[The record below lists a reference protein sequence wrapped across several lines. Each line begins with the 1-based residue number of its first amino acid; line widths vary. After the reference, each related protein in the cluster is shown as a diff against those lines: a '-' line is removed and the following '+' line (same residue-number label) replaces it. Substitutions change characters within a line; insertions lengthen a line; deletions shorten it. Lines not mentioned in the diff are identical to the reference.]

1 MFGLAAL
8 AIPIIIHLF
17 DFRRTKKVYFSN
29 TELLHQV
36 KESTQSFYNL
46 KHLLILLSRI
56 FFIAFLVMTFAQPF
70 INSSGD
76 VGLTS
81 NKVGIYID
89 NTQSMSNKLDQDE
102 SGLEMTKSL
111 ALEMIDLY
119 PAGTEFIIQ
128 SSFDVKSA
136 FMYTSKQEAKNR
148 VKEIGFSSEFHSL
161 QTILG
166 NFQNSRDN
174 LPPREIVL
182 ISDFQK
188 STLGTEKIN
197 GDSLTHIIAL
207 PVTFETYDNLTID
220 TVFASNPFELN
231 KSKRNLV
238 VRVKN
243 FSSDEVSNILVK
255 ILANDRQLSVTS
267 ISVSAYEHVDIEFN
281 IGQDLEVKQQG
292 EIVIEDYPVSFDNKL
307 YFSIEETEKIDILQ
321 IMGEHPSQF
330 VSAVFGNE
338 NLFSELKMPATN
350 IDYNLFSES
359 DLIILN
365 QIDKLDV
372 NLALRLIEF
381 QSNGG
386 SVLVVPA
393 ETQSLSSYQVLIPSL
408 EQTNIDEMEIELQPP
423 DFTRPFFKDI
433 LEKSQTNIS
442 MPATKAVWKWGGDR
456 NALLKF
462 IDGRPFLSE
471 ISPNLFIM
479 ASPLSDSYSEFQTNA
494 LFVPVMYR
502 LAANSKQN
510 ILPLFYRLSE
520 QELELSV
527 NEIAANDI
535 FKLSRDGKEFIPDQ
549 RIRGRNIIMVLP
561 GASMTAGH
569 YDVIKDDVPVHS
581 IALNLDT
588 DESDLIPASTND
600 LNAALESYDHNVIYG
615 SNKDEII
622 TKISNEYQGIELWR
636 YFLAIALLFL
646 FVEALLIRLL

>member
-1 MFGLAAL
+1 MSFLYPSFLFGLAAL

-70 INSSGD
+70 IKSKAD

-102 SGLEMTKSL
+102 SGLDMTKSL

-136 FMYTSKQEAKNR
+136 FMYMSKQEAKNR
-148 VKEIGFSSEFHSL
+148 VKEIEFSSEYHSL

-238 VRVKN
+238 VRVRN
-243 FSSDEVSNILVK
+243 FSNDEVSNILVK

-307 YFSIEETEKIDILQ
+307 YFSIEETE
-321 IMGEHPSQF
+321 
-330 VSAVFGNE
+330 
-338 NLFSELKMPATN
+338 
-350 IDYNLFSES
+350 
-359 DLIILN
+359 
-365 QIDKLDV
+365 
-372 NLALRLIEF
+372 
-381 QSNGG
+381 
-386 SVLVVPA
+386 
-393 ETQSLSSYQVLIPSL
+393 
-408 EQTNIDEMEIELQPP
+408 
-423 DFTRPFFKDI
+423 
-433 LEKSQTNIS
+433 
-442 MPATKAVWKWGGDR
+442 
-456 NALLKF
+456 
-462 IDGRPFLSE
+462 
-471 ISPNLFIM
+471 
-479 ASPLSDSYSEFQTNA
+479 
-494 LFVPVMYR
+494 
-502 LAANSKQN
+502 
-510 ILPLFYRLSE
+510 
-520 QELELSV
+520 
-527 NEIAANDI
+527 
-535 FKLSRDGKEFIPDQ
+535 
-549 RIRGRNIIMVLP
+549 
-561 GASMTAGH
+561 
-569 YDVIKDDVPVHS
+569 
-581 IALNLDT
+581 
-588 DESDLIPASTND
+588 
-600 LNAALESYDHNVIYG
+600 
-615 SNKDEII
+615 
-622 TKISNEYQGIELWR
+622 
-636 YFLAIALLFL
+636 
-646 FVEALLIRLL
+646 